1 MLARQ
6 FGRETVNYFSSSPLN
21 RLSFLRSDHPFL
33 SAALKHPSTR
43 FVILK
48 DLAPLTKAPAE
59 PYYARYDEIRTLVPD
74 TIYDKS
80 EEEILK
86 AYDSRKTVAAPIFLG
101 LDESAS
107 SSSQQPPNGGEDGEG
122 RLAWK
127 NYAGRPYF
135 ALDITPRGSEEQQ
148 TLSKKVM
155 EELEA
160 KGLKFLQ
167 ARVVM
172 SFPANEGMSL
182 PSLPLPLFLSF
193 PRMEKPLVRVIQR
206 MADFLFR
213 LPSVAAIYAQAR
225 ALIDWN
231 TRNTFCGTCGHR
243 TIAVHSGTKRACPPT
258 DQARVA
264 EGLPAE
270 RPACNTRTTIS
281 NLSFP
286 RTDPTII
293 VAVISADA
301 RRILLGRSK
310 RFPPNWYSTLAGFIE
325 PAESVEDAVRREVWE
340 EAGVTLSRVVIHSS
354 QPWPYPA
361 NLMIGAIAQV
371 SDVEHEKI
379 NLEHDPELE
388 DAKWFDVAEVEEA
401 LQNGV
406 SALEGGPGPDYKEGG
421 LRLPPPTAIANQLIR
436 AAISIDLLGGDK
448 SSKM

>member
-1 MLARQ
+1 MTVIPSDSLIPNPAHIQAETMLARQ

-59 PYYARYDEIRTLVPD
+59 PYYARYDEIRKLVPD

-86 AYDSRKTVAAPIFLG
+86 EYDSRKTSAAPIFLG
-101 LDESAS
+101 LDESR
-107 SSSQQPPNGGEDGEG
+107 ERDGAAVATP
-122 RLAWK
+122 LTWK
-127 NYAGRPYF
+127 IYAGTPYF
-135 ALDITPRGSEEQQ
+135 ALDVTPRGSEEQQ
-148 TLSKKVM
+148 AQSKAVIEEFEARGLS
-155 EELEA
+155 
-160 KGLKFLQ
+160 FLQ

-172 SFPANEGMSL
+172 SFPANE
-182 PSLPLPLFLSF
+182 
-193 PRMEKPLVRVIQR
+193 
-206 MADFLFR
+206 
-213 LPSVAAIYAQAR
+213 AAIYAQAR

-243 TIAVHSGTKRACPPT
+243 TISVHSGTKRACPPT
-258 DQARVA
+258 DLARVA
-264 EGLPAE
+264 EGQPAE

-371 SDVEHEKI
+371 SDPDHETI

-401 LQNGV
+401 LRSGV
-406 SALEGGPGPDYKEGG
+406 SALGDKPGADYKEGA
-421 LRLPPPTAIANQLIR
+421 LRLPPPTAIANQLIQ
-436 AAISIDLLGGDK
+436 AAISIDFLSGEK
-448 SSKM
+448 NSKM